1 MTGTVGER
9 RRIYPGLDQAA
20 VRGAVVVGAMTCV
33 VAAQAAGARPATWT
47 QALLIGLA
55 VLVAARPESSA
66 GVALLIGI
74 AWLWSTVPDP
84 LSPLVLAVAAGMVL
98 VHVMATVAAQ
108 GPPGMQVDG
117 TQVRR
122 WLERGVMLWLAAVA
136 VWWFDLLAAD
146 LPAGRLAYATG
157 LTLLMVIAGTA
168 TWWIGRRRNDT
179 G

>member
-1 MTGTVGER
+1 MTGAVGER

-20 VRGAVVVGAMTCV
+20 VRGAVVVGAMTSV
-33 VAAQAAGARPATWT
+33 VAAQAAGARPAPWT
-47 QALLIGLA
+47 QGLLIGLA

-66 GVALLIGI
+66 GVALLIGL

-84 LSPLVLAVAAGMVL
+84 HSPMVLAVAAGMVL

-108 GPPGMQVDG
+108 GPSSMQVDG
-117 TQVRR
+117 TQARR
-122 WLERGVMLWLAAVA
+122 WLVRGVALWLAAA
-136 VWWFDLLAAD
+136 TVWWFDLLAAD

-157 LTLLMVIAGTA
+157 LTLVMVIAGAA
-168 TWWIGRRRNDT
+168 TWWIGLRRDDA